1 MTVECPVCG
10 WRASRYAS
18 GKCTPCSGCGGVVHA
33 SVVAPGAKAR
43 KVGGERDVQVPV
55 MLRPW
60 EVAELALAGR
70 PGALLRSLGREFVR
84 KRRAERL
91 AAALAETES
100 CT

>member
-18 GKCTPCSGCGGVVHA
+18 GKCAPCPRCGGVVHA
-33 SVVAPGAKAR
+33 SVVAPGAKAGR
-43 KVGGERDVQVPV
+43 VGGERDVQVPV

-60 EVAELALAGR
+60 EVAELELAGK
-70 PGALLRSLGREFVR
+70 PGELLRSLGREFVR

-91 AAALAETES
+91 AAALEKT
-100 CT
+100 CG